1 MLYFSHSLT
10 LLTFCQCYWFRSLMN
25 LVGNFVGTAFVQFK
39 TKKQADECIRVSSSF
54 QVNGHFFWF
63 WIIVMVFLGLFVII
77 HGISWKKWC
86 RKRKL
91 FVMTFLLLN
100 YILQSW
106 FKTKVSI
113 FYCDCVG
120 KGIFIVFFFYF
131 RRILYSMTENSL
143 CLWHC
148 QGKRRMTWRHFRTKR
163 RLTSETFI
171 WSGLAV
177 SCVWVMDIV

>member
-91 FVMTFLLLN
+91 FKWHFCYWIIFCSLGLRQRFVYFTVIVLEKVFSLSFSF
-100 YILQSW
+100 ISGGSCTRWQ
-106 FKTKVSI
+106 KTR
-113 FYCDCVG
+113 CVF
-120 KGIFIVFFFYF
+120 GIAKA
-131 RRILYSMTENSL
+131 SGE
-143 CLWHC
+143 WPEDA
-148 QGKRRMTWRHFRTKR
+148 
-163 RLTSETFI
+163 SEQREG
-171 WSGLAV
+171 WQAKPSSDPGWL
-177 SCVWVMDIV
+177 